1 MYSVIRSIGVF
12 SAALGEHRAELS
24 QQQPPMR
31 WEGRSGMSVIGW
43 IVLGALAGWIGSL
56 LVNKTGEGLL
66 RDIVLGIVGAVVGGW
81 IVTMF
86 GSTGVTGFNLWSLF
100 VAVIGSVVVLVA
112 YHALTGGR
120 SSRV

>member
-1 MYSVIRSIGVF
+1 
-12 SAALGEHRAELS
+12 
-24 QQQPPMR
+24 
-31 WEGRSGMSVIGW
+31 MSVIGW

-86 GSTGVTGFNLWSLF
+86 GSTGVTGFNIWSLF

-112 YHALTGGR
+112 YHALIGR
-120 SSRV
+120 SLRV

>member
-1 MYSVIRSIGVF
+1 
-12 SAALGEHRAELS
+12 
-24 QQQPPMR
+24 
-31 WEGRSGMSVIGW
+31 MSVIGW
-43 IVLGALAGWIGSL
+43 IVLGAMAGWIGSL

-86 GSTGVTGFNLWSLF
+86 GSTSVTGFNVWSLF

-112 YHALTGGR
+112 YHALIGGR